1 MCINVLSMKEN
12 EPKDIVAPLRVN
24 ILVEEKDHK
33 KVKIHLLKKG
43 WNFSEWVRAQM
54 KKFIEKERL

>member
-1 MCINVLSMKEN
+1 MKEN